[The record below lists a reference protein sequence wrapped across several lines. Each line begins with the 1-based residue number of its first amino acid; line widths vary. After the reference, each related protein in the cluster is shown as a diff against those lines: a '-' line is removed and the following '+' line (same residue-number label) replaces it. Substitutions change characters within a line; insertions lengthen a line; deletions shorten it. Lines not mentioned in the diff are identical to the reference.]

1 MQSNQKSPSWENIIK
16 ETIARGI
23 NPLSIIA
30 YGYYGS
36 QATGLATPSSDE
48 DIFIITDV
56 DIRKKDKMS
65 ISEESDI
72 KFIPAQEWANNADF
86 LFDIIAIGNIIFPK
100 QIRSEGKPAEYNP
113 WAAYIRNYRP
123 SPYVAMSAS
132 ASAMRAAER
141 RREDMTNRESYDP
154 ISMAK
159 RAKNARKEKERCRKL
174 EEYAYAMLTSS
185 NPTYKPHFNQEE
197 RVRVLNNA

>member
-1 MQSNQKSPSWENIIK
+1 MVGNQKSPAWKNIVE
-16 ETIARGI
+16 ETTQRGI

-36 QATGLATPSSDE
+36 QATGLATPASDE
-48 DIFIITDV
+48 DIFIIIDTDV
-56 DIRKKDKMS
+56 RKKDKMS
-65 ISEESDI
+65 ISEDSDI

-100 QIRSEGKPAEYNP
+100 QIRVAGKPAEYNP
-113 WAAYIRNYRP
+113 WAAYIRSYRP
-123 SPYVAMSAS
+123 SPYAAMSAS

-141 RREDMTNRESYDP
+141 RREDMANRESYDP

-185 NPTYKPHFNQEE
+185 QPTYKPYFNQEE
-197 RVRVLNNA
+197 RERVLNNA

>member
-1 MQSNQKSPSWENIIK
+1 MVGNQKSPAWENIVE
-16 ETIARGI
+16 ETTQRGI
-23 NPLSIIA
+23 SPLSIIA

-36 QATGLATPSSDE
+36 QATGLATPASDE
-48 DIFIITDV
+48 DIFIIIDTDV
-56 DIRKKDKMS
+56 RKKDKMS
-65 ISEESDI
+65 ISEDNDI

-100 QIRSEGKPAEYNP
+100 QIRVAGKPAEYNP

-141 RREDMTNRESYDP
+141 RREDMANRESYDP

-174 EEYAYAMLTSS
+174 EEYAYAMLTSAR
-185 NPTYKPHFNQEE
+185 PTYKPYFNQEE
-197 RVRVLNNA
+197 RARVLNNA

>member
-1 MQSNQKSPSWENIIK
+1 MVGNQKSPAWENIVE
-16 ETIARGI
+16 ETTQRGI

-36 QATGLATPSSDE
+36 QATGLATPASDE
-48 DIFIITDV
+48 DIFIIIDTDV
-56 DIRKKDKMS
+56 RKKDKMS
-65 ISEESDI
+65 ISEDSDI

-100 QIRSEGKPAEYNP
+100 QIRVAGKPAEYNP
-113 WAAYIRNYRP
+113 WAAYIRSYRP
-123 SPYVAMSAS
+123 SPYAAMSAS
-132 ASAMRAAER
+132 ASAMRGAER
-141 RREDMTNRESYDP
+141 RREDMANRESYDP

-185 NPTYKPHFNQEE
+185 QPTYKPYFNQEE
-197 RVRVLNNA
+197 RERVLNNA